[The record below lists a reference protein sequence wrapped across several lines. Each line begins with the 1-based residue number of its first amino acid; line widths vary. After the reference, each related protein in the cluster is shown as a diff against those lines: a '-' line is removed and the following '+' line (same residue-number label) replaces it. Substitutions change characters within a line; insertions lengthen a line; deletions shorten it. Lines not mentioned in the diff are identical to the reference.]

1 MNLYKALFLC
11 LFLCSSFSVD
21 RSLQATICKAL
32 SVAKSCGYAALGG
45 LDNRLKPV
53 DETATYQQLW
63 FSTDFRLTYGPGLGA
78 VFHRAYSCHLLL
90 TG

>member
-11 LFLCSSFSVD
+11 LFLYSSISVD
-21 RSLQATICKAL
+21 ISLQATIHKAFSL
-32 SVAKSCGYAALGG
+32 EKSCGYTALGG

-53 DETATYQQLW
+53 DETGTYQQAG
-63 FSTDFRLTYGPGLGA
+63 FSTDFRPTYGPGLGA

>member
-11 LFLCSSFSVD
+11 LFLYGSFSVD
-21 RSLQATICKAL
+21 RSLQATIHKAFSL
-32 SVAKSCGYAALGG
+32 AKSCGYTALGG

-53 DETATYQQLW
+53 DETGTYQQAG

-78 VFHRAYSCHLLL
+78 VFHRAYSCHPVLI
-90 TG
+90 G

>member
-1 MNLYKALFLC
+1 MNLFKALFLC

-32 SVAKSCGYAALGG
+32 SVAKSCGYAALEA

-53 DETATYQQLW
+53 DETTTYQQVG

-78 VFHRAYSCHLLL
+78 VFHRA
-90 TG
+90 

>member
-21 RSLQATICKAL
+21 RSLQANIHKAFSL
-32 SVAKSCGYAALGG
+32 AKSCGYAALGG

-53 DETATYQQLW
+53 DETGTYQQVG

-78 VFHRAYSCHLLL
+78 VFHRAYSYHLLL

>member
-11 LFLCSSFSVD
+11 LFLYSTLSVD
-21 RSLQATICKAL
+21 RSLQAFIHKPFSL
-32 SVAKSCGYAALGG
+32 IKSCGYAALET

-53 DETATYQQLW
+53 DETGTYQQAG
-63 FSTDFRLTYGPGLGA
+63 FPTGFRPTYGLGLGA
-78 VFHRAYSCHLLL
+78 VFHRAYSYYLMF